1 MSLHLEVGFL
11 AWEPQLVLNHLTVQ
25 DNANAICIE
34 FMTESDTYDHRQ
46 QKIRDPVRS
55 PLVNLLIAGLVLRS
69 VTTGESP
76 VLYVLYHFFLGVY
89 YYLRLS
95 ERILR

>member
-1 MSLHLEVGFL
+1 
-11 AWEPQLVLNHLTVQ
+11 
-25 DNANAICIE
+25 
-34 FMTESDTYDHRQ
+34 
-46 QKIRDPVRS
+46 
-55 PLVNLLIAGLVLRS
+55 
-69 VTTGESP
+69 